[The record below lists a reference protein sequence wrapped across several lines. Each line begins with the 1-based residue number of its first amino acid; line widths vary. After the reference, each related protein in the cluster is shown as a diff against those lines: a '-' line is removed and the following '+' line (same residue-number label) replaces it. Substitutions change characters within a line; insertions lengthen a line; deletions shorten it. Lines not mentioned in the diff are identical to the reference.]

1 MYLSPEPSTR
11 TLSASRMEVLPM
23 SGQKKCLG
31 FGLKVKGVA
40 VDRNDVLCLCFGFGH
55 KRCVFWRLAFG
66 NLGYEPM

>member
-1 MYLSPEPSTR
+1 
-11 TLSASRMEVLPM
+11 MEVLPM